1 MYLIPLNSISPIQG
15 QDSVGQQSGPAL
27 AANSSFASIIQ
38 EAIENLQQSQQAAA
52 EDSYNLAM
60 GDISSLH
67 SMMINSA
74 MEATAVETVVQLTSR
89 AVSAYKEIMQM
100 QI

>member
-1 MYLIPLNSISPIQG
+1 MYLVPLSSLTPITSI
-15 QDSVGQQSGPAL
+15 QDVPENTTSEAGSGSFKSIMKDAL
-27 AANSSFASIIQ
+27 NTLQ
-38 EAIENLQQSQQAAA
+38 ESQKAAA

-67 SMMINSA
+67 SLMINSA
-74 MEATAVETVVQLTSR
+74 MEATAVETAVQLTSR
-89 AVSAYKEIMQM
+89 AVSTYKEIMQM